1 MILLSPLFAVALET
15 LTVALLEQDQ
25 TETEVS
31 SPSDD
36 TGVDDNAMLSGMK
49 NRSPPNP
56 HLTAS
61 VELLTLD
68 WRVRRPLNSAS
79 VFDGRSGLENEIHG
93 CCSEI
98 VVGLVG
104 VVLVVV
110 LVMVGKFFDR
120 ELWGGRL
127 VGGDGGVSSLLL
139 K

>member
-31 SPSDD
+31 SPRDD

-56 HLTAS
+56 DLTAS

-79 VFDGRSGLENEIHG
+79 VFDGRSGLENEIQG
-93 CCSEI
+93 CCLDN
-98 VVGLVG
+98 VVG
-104 VVLVVV
+104 VVRVVV
-110 LVMVGKFFDR
+110 VVVVVMVGNIFD
-120 ELWGGRL
+120 W
-127 VGGDGGVSSLLL
+127 
-139 K
+139 